1 MKTII
6 AGSRKGFTYEDVVAC
21 MKKITWKPTEIVSG
35 HCDGVD
41 TFGEKWAKVRK
52 IPVRLFHADWAAT
65 GKQAG
70 PQRNCRMAQYADAA
84 VILWDGE
91 SKGTKHMISEARK
104 QGLTIY
110 LHAKQIE
117 MNLSLVNGK

>member
-21 MKKITWKPTEIVSG
+21 MKKISWNPTEIVSG
-35 HCDGVD
+35 HADGVD
-41 TFGEKWAKVRK
+41 SFGEKWAKMRK
-52 IPVRLFHADWAAT
+52 IPVRVFYADWKEQ
-65 GKQAG
+65 GRSAG
-70 PQRNCRMAQYADAA
+70 MQRNVKMAQYADAA

-91 SKGTKHMISEARK
+91 SKGTKHMINEARK

-110 LHAKQIE
+110 LHAKQQE
-117 MNLSLVNGK
+117 MTL

>member
-21 MKKITWKPTEIVSG
+21 MKKISWKPTEIISG
-35 HCDGVD
+35 HADGVD
-41 TFGEKWAKVRK
+41 MFGEKWAKMRK
-52 IPVRLFHADWAAT
+52 IPVRVFYAFWDIKVTPPRLSKEPIPSF
-65 GKQAG
+65 
-70 PQRNCRMAQYADAA
+70 MAQYADAA

-91 SKGTKHMISEARK
+91 SKGTKHMLNEARK

-110 LHAKQIE
+110 LHAKQEE
-117 MNLSLVNGK
+117 MTL